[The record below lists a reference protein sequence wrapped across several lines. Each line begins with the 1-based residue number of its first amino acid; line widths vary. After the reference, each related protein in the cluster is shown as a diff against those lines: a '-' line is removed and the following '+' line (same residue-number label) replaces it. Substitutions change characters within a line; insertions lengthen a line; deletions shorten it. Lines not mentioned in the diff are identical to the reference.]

1 MILSPF
7 YRGLEGIVFS
17 SQEKPIE
24 KYREVVSAT
33 EITKI
38 KEDEMTA
45 LSFACSSLPRSMGR
59 WVSQGSR
66 KGLAGGAG
74 RIRP

>member
-33 EITKI
+33 ETTKI

-45 LSFACSSLPRSMGR
+45 LFFACSSLPGSMGR
-59 WVSQGSR
+59 RVSQGSR